1 MITADEARRFSAPNI
16 KSDLAFIDERIT
28 AAAVAYTRNVRVEF
42 ENGDRLVDEVGGPS
56 AYCAELLIALRDLG
70 FKAEFGRIYMHGYP
84 EIRVQW

>member
-42 ENGDRLVDEVGGPS
+42 ENGDRLVD
-56 AYCAELLIALRDLG
+56 LG